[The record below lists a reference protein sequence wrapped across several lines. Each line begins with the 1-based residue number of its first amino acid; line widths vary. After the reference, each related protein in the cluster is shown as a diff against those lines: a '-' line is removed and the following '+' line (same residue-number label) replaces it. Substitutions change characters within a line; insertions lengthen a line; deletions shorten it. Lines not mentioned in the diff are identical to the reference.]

1 MITIELRL
9 ALFCLVLC
17 ALSFFLQKVI
27 PGLGSMIF
35 MVSVVSFF
43 MSLVI
48 YAYKRIFG
56 ALNDIFTIVA
66 FGGMYIA
73 GLGFVL
79 GRNFALTAGALSTFA
94 ALAIK
99 AAIIIFFANKEAP
112 EEMEMQEGKVEQPT
126 DKMNASLDG
135 KKEG

>member
-27 PGLGSMIF
+27 PGLGSIIF

-56 ALNDIFTIVA
+56 ALNDVLTIVA
-66 FGGMYIA
+66 FGGMYIS

-79 GRNFALTAGALSTFA
+79 GQNFALTAGALATFVA
-94 ALAIK
+94 FAIK
-99 AAIIIFFANKEAP
+99 AAIIIFFAHRGTS
-112 EEMEMQEGKVEQPT
+112 EEMEIQDGQVEETT
-126 DKMNASLDG
+126 DKI
-135 KKEG
+135 KEEKIV